1 MIAGSNTNAQM
12 FHPLYS
18 TDQLSAVSTSLY
30 PAALQSIRP
39 NEVPV
44 GGGGRYH
51 WYTPNPTQPNP
62 TTVGAHHTAAGIWG
76 QTIAFDTKNYF
87 GALQCSR
94 SWECIKHMM
103 YTPCCNDNGIFY
115 GMQQLYFSD
124 SQLCIGLVFTMCVKK
139 YLKWEWSPSL
149 RIVAS
154 KGVSVKVTVV
164 CYFFP
169 LWIIFLLCYDMVQ
182 MCLFDIS
189 NFHLTFTSSKMLNI

>member
-1 MIAGSNTNAQM
+1 MIAGPNTNAQM

-62 TTVGAHHTAAGIWG
+62 TTVGAHHTAAGIWD
-76 QTIAFDTKNYF
+76 QTIDTKNYF
-87 GALQCSR
+87 GALQWS
-94 SWECIKHMM
+94 
-103 YTPCCNDNGIFY
+103 D
-115 GMQQLYFSD
+115 LYCPVMRMCKTHHVAMIMIYFMEAATVVVWFS
-124 SQLCIGLVFTMCVKK
+124 QCVEKTNI
-139 YLKWEWSPSL
+139 WNV
-149 RIVAS
+149 RMDAS
-154 KGVSVKVTVV
+154 KGVSVKVTGLLL
-164 CYFFP
+164 FP
-169 LWIIFLLCYDMVQ
+169 ALDNLPLMLCYDTVQ
-182 MCLFDIS
+182 MCLFDMS